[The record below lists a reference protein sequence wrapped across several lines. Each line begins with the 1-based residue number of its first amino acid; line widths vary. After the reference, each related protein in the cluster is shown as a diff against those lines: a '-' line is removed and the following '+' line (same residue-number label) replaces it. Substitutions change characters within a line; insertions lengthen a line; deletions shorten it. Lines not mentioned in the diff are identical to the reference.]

1 MDFVNSKKVYSKTK
15 FDIKK
20 VINKNKHN
28 IFTGS
33 GGSNNVVIV
42 LESVVLKIIPEFT
55 KSKLNTIK
63 MNNDQIEIK
72 FYDFFT
78 REFIMTNI
86 TPHIVGMFESTKI
99 YDISRIFPKCK
110 TADELFF
117 IAEKNI
123 SKTEKMLC
131 KLKKYHDHKK
141 LLNKADLL
149 VLEKCTT
156 SIDKEAKLIIESKI
170 SGKNKLRSLQKF
182 VNRTIFQFMYTMASI
197 HKLYPNFIHN
207 DMFLRNILAINENKY
222 SDNDYIEYIF
232 NNKHYYLEAN
242 GIYIKINDFGF
253 SLNPPYIISTLVEQI
268 NDFPLGNMEI
278 NNNLR
283 DTYTFLYDYYDGNN
297 FGCNSVMSLLKKK
310 SSFKTKIRNIF
321 KKYLD
326 VQTIDKIHKINRN
339 KLGNVWNIGDS
350 KILKNTVKLPHKY
363 FSDGKFDKYM
373 GLPKDANI
381 VMTYQV

>member
-1 MDFVNSKKVYSKTK
+1 
-15 FDIKK
+15 
-20 VINKNKHN
+20 
-28 IFTGS
+28 
-33 GGSNNVVIV
+33 
-42 LESVVLKIIPEFT
+42 
-55 KSKLNTIK
+55 
-63 MNNDQIEIK
+63 
-72 FYDFFT
+72 
-78 REFIMTNI
+78 MTNI

-99 YDISRIFPKCK
+99 YDISKMFPKCK
-110 TADELFF
+110 TDELFF

-123 SKTEKMLC
+123 NKTEKMLC

-156 SIDKEAKLIIESKI
+156 SIDKEAKLIIESKM

-222 SDNDYIEYIF
+222 NDNDYVEYIF
-232 NNKHYYLEAN
+232 DNKHYYLEAN

-253 SLNPPYIISTLVEQI
+253 SLNPPYITSTLVEQI

-278 NNNLR
+278 NNKLR
-283 DTYTFLYDYYDGNN
+283 DTYTFLYDYYDGQN
-297 FGCNSVMSLLKKK
+297 FGCSSVMSLLKKK

-339 KLGNVWNIGDS
+339 KLGNAWNIGDS

-363 FSDGKFDKYM
+363 FLDGKFNKYM

-381 VMTYQV
+381 IMTYQV